1 MNDTQ
6 RIAFE
11 EKYLELMLDKLNE
24 GVRILETISIVDSTF
39 KDLVVNI
46 NNTNNI
52 ILQLQDDIK
61 RLSAPTNDE
70 NAPIDTNE

>member
-11 EKYLELMLDKLNE
+11 EKYLELLLDKLNE
-24 GVRILETISIVDSTF
+24 GIRVFETISIVDATF

-61 RLSAPTNDE
+61 RLSSPKTTEDAPVDN
-70 NAPIDTNE
+70 NE